1 VTSIPYSHRT
11 YHVGCTDVSP
21 DYKSLSYIGSLH
33 KREIGEEWTHR
44 WTNQPSTLRSKFH
57 VANRI
62 PPSTKPTKR
71 LITLDRCTFSRT
83 LQCRTG
89 HAHIGDYYRRFV
101 PSENQ
106 SCHCSDT
113 LQTRTHILYE
123 CKTHFRHRHLLGI
136 GRTRNIEVLLG
147 SEKGI
152 SRLARFL
159 KTSRAYEKRDS
170 ESPNDVRHNG
180 RRGRTRG
187 AGTGEGSS

>member
-1 VTSIPYSHRT
+1 MYHRST
-11 YHVGCTDVSP
+11 
-21 DYKSLSYIGSLH
+21 DYKSLSYISSLH
-33 KREIGEEWTHR
+33 KREIGEEWKHR

-57 VANRI
+57 IANRI

-71 LITLDRCTFSRT
+71 FITLDRRTFSRT

-106 SCHCSDT
+106 SCQCSDT

-123 CKTHFRHRHLLGI
+123 CKIHFRYRHILGT
-136 GRTRNIEVLLG
+136 GRTRSIENLLG

-152 SRLARFL
+152 KRLARFL
-159 KTSRAYEKRDS
+159 RISRAYDKRES
-170 ESPNDVRHNG
+170 ESPSDARLHG
-180 RRGRTRG
+180 RRRG
-187 AGTGEGSS
+187 